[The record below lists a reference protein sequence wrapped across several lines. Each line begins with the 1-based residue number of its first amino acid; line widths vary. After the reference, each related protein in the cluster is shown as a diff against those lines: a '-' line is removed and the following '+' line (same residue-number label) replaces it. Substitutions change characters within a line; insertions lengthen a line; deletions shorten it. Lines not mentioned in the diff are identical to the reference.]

1 MRNLKIKT
9 CTLLLLAAVACTKNQ
24 VPSEMSGFVSLSLTT
39 DELVADMTRSN
50 VSDYTSLPAASDFT
64 ISIMNSA
71 SEPVWSGKI
80 SEWDPTTALPSG
92 NYGVTASYG
101 SNETEGFDCP
111 YFSGT
116 QSFAITGGQTTAVK
130 VPVSLRNTVVK
141 IACTQAFKN
150 YFKDYSFKFSR
161 DNADVVSFVKD
172 ETRGAFIDGY
182 KITLSGAMKS
192 EVKDFSFSKEYT
204 NLDEATAYTF
214 TFDLTNVGGASLS
227 ISFNNTTETVDLGDI
242 ELNN

>member
-1 MRNLKIKT
+1 M
-9 CTLLLLAAVACTKNQ
+9 VA
-24 VPSEMSGFVSLSLTT
+24 E
-39 DELVADMTRSN
+39 VAGTRRPL
-50 VSDYTSLPAASDFT
+50 DDA
-64 ISIMNSA
+64 
-71 SEPVWSGKI
+71 
-80 SEWDPTTALPSG
+80 
-92 NYGVTASYG
+92 
-101 SNETEGFDCP
+101 
-111 YFSGT
+111 
-116 QSFAITGGQTTAVK
+116 GGLQFFG
-130 VPVSLRNTVVK
+130 R
-141 IACTQAFKN
+141 
-150 YFKDYSFKFSR
+150 
-161 DNADVVSFVKD
+161 SFVKD

>member
-1 MRNLKIKT
+1 M
-9 CTLLLLAAVACTKNQ
+9 
-24 VPSEMSGFVSLSLTT
+24 
-39 DELVADMTRSN
+39 
-50 VSDYTSLPAASDFT
+50 
-64 ISIMNSA
+64 
-71 SEPVWSGKI
+71 
-80 SEWDPTTALPSG
+80 
-92 NYGVTASYG
+92 
-101 SNETEGFDCP
+101 
-111 YFSGT
+111 
-116 QSFAITGGQTTAVK
+116 K

-172 ETRGAFIDGY
+172 ETRGAFIDGN

-227 ISFNNTTETVDLGDI
+227 ISFNNTTETVDLGDF

>member
-24 VPSEMSGFVSLSLTT
+24 VPSEKSGFVSLSLTT

-64 ISIMNSA
+64 ISIVNSA

-101 SNETEGFDCP
+101 SNETDGILVYKTMDFTYCGFP
-111 YFSGT
+111 YWLSDEVLRMAKEIGFELADKYIYIDPKHRKIDRRRT
-116 QSFAITGGQTTAVK
+116 RFTAS
-130 VPVSLRNTVVK
+130 VPAHAYFFVFRKLR
-141 IACTQAFKN
+141 
-150 YFKDYSFKFSR
+150 
-161 DNADVVSFVKD
+161 
-172 ETRGAFIDGY
+172 
-182 KITLSGAMKS
+182 
-192 EVKDFSFSKEYT
+192 
-204 NLDEATAYTF
+204 
-214 TFDLTNVGGASLS
+214 
-227 ISFNNTTETVDLGDI
+227 
-242 ELNN
+242 